1 MITADAAQRALL
13 EVLFDAHPT
22 MLTVAELH
30 RRMPDE
36 ADADHALHQLMDDGL
51 DNSARRAHRS
61 EPHGRPREAARRLE
75 LAAPTTSR
83 FDEYSELLRGS
94 PEP

>member
-30 RRMPDE
+30 RRMPDG

-51 DNSARRAHRS
+51 TTPTRGAHRS
-61 EPHGRPREAARRLE
+61 EPHGRPRAGAHRLE
-75 LAAPTTSR
+75 PAIVASR
-83 FDEYSELLRGS
+83 LTNAQN
-94 PEP
+94 P

>member
-51 DNSARRAHRS
+51 ATRLGELIGASRTAVRAKQ
-61 EPHGRPREAARRLE
+61 LV
-75 LAAPTTSR
+75 
-83 FDEYSELLRGS
+83 GS
-94 PEP
+94 S